1 MKEFKSCKYCGA
13 QIPHQDNKCPSCGK
27 RQIKIGTIVALYA
40 VLIPICAFILFSGM
54 GESEENKSVSSEE
67 MEQSAQN
74 FNEDYY
80 VEPTEWLEE
89 LSQIDRSITN
99 ALQAKGYSIEHASEI
114 QEILNTLGIQSI
126 IIQHTTGSAED
137 GLNSVVCYPNGN
149 TDEDHRFYF
158 TTEDGV
164 LFYAG
169 FLNEDLYDSERG
181 GYLKNYNNVHV
192 PEKEVTTEIYDR
204 LRSLAI
210 NEVKSCLNYPNT
222 ADFNSF
228 SWGVGRSDNNYQ
240 IIGSVTAEN
249 AFGVEEEI
257 PFSVWFMDGENGF
270 TTEGVALNGVRVK

>member
-1 MKEFKSCKYCGA
+1 MRR
-13 QIPHQDNKCPSCGK
+13 QDNRCPSCGK
-27 RQIKIGTIVALYA
+27 QQIKTSTIVALYA
-40 VLIPICAFILFSGM
+40 IFIPACFIFFLSGYLNRQ
-54 GESEENKSVSSEE
+54 ENVENKVNDEIHQQEVTEDNSYYSEPKE
-67 MEQSAQN
+67 
-74 FNEDYY
+74 
-80 VEPTEWLEE
+80 TLEE
-89 LSQIDRSITN
+89 LEQIDTGISGR
-99 ALQAKGYSIEHASEI
+99 LQSVGYSTEHSTQI
-114 QEILNTLGIQSI
+114 QEILNTVGIESI
-126 IIQHTTGSAED
+126 IIQHMSGDAES
-137 GLNSVVCYPNGN
+137 GLNSIVCYPNGN

-270 TTEGVALNGVRVK
+270 TTDGVALNGVRVK